1 MNPKRYAI
9 VIEKTGTGFS
19 AYSPDV
25 PGCAAAGDTE
35 DETRRNYRD
44 ALIAHFDL
52 MREVGEPIPEPSA
65 SVDYAEISA

>member
-19 AYSPDV
+19 AYSPDM
-25 PGCAAAGDTE
+25 PGCVAAGDTE
-35 DETRRNYRD
+35 EETRCNFQE

-52 MREVGEPIPEPSA
+52 MS
-65 SVDYAEISA
+65 